1 MRIVQDVATYSS
13 FEPCAQRCNAN
24 EDAAKRGYVQR
35 LAVGAYPLDEMA
47 TKRLYILVPF
57 YIMRYEDAVGRHGG
71 SVFVGACGDVARAIM
86 AAAATDELTVAERD
100 ELLKLCVQ
108 VSDFLLRDDKILAGK
123 AREAMG
129 GEVYELWSEMKERLE
144 GEIKDLEGNRERL
157 LSENAN
163 LLGEN
168 DALRREAAEAR
179 ASERARIVEQ
189 LRNAGVDESLVAAI
203 ESVA

>member
-1 MRIVQDVATYSS
+1 
-13 FEPCAQRCNAN
+13 
-24 EDAAKRGYVQR
+24 
-35 LAVGAYPLDEMA
+35 
-47 TKRLYILVPF
+47 
-57 YIMRYEDAVGRHGG
+57 MRYEDAVGRHGG

-86 AAAATDELTVAERD
+86 AAAAMDELTVAERD

-157 LSENAN
+157 LSENEHLLGENANLLGENAN